1 MELRGEV
8 PRFNVIAKTVEGRKA
23 ALVGLSKRFGRS
35 MVARCLDV
43 AQWGYLAA
51 SLRLNFDN
59 LEGRMGGNGQFAPP
73 RASELKC

>member
-23 ALVGLSKRFGRS
+23 ALVGPSGWFGWSVGGEMPWCRS
-35 MVARCLDV
+35 EGLFC
-43 AQWGYLAA
+43 G

-59 LEGRMGGNGQFAPP
+59 LEGRMGEMA
-73 RASELKC
+73 

>member
-1 MELRGEV
+1 MSLSVYRNKGCVFGGPLPLQIMELRGEV

-51 SLRLNFDN
+51 LCALTSIT
-59 LEGRMGGNGQFAPP
+59 
-73 RASELKC
+73 